1 VFFRSPETRQQ
12 PSPPTAMKLHRN
24 CEGNHPDLGSTV
36 SRREFLSVGA
46 IAGLGLTLP
55 ELMRLQAA
63 QVMPDVATFKPVAE
77 SIIHIYLPG
86 GMAHQESWDPKP
98 FAAPDYRGPFTPIK
112 TSIPGEYVGEKFQNI
127 AKILNKITV
136 IRSMTHGE
144 AAHERGTHNMFT
156 GYKPSPAI
164 KFPSFGSI
172 ISHEQGSRNNLPPYV
187 VVPSMVAPEQGTGYM
202 SSAYGPFALGSD
214 PADKNFTV
222 RDLLTPKD
230 VEGKRFD
237 RRRSLL
243 SAVDEHF
250 KTIEKADS
258 INAMDSFYQ
267 AAYGLIS
274 SDKAREAF
282 NLNKEPDKLR
292 DEYGRNT
299 AGQRFLLAR
308 RLVEAGVRMVSVNYG
323 GWDHHANIKGAFEGQ
338 APNFDVAF
346 ARLITDLEERGML
359 DKTVVMVSSEFG
371 RTPKINA
378 SNGRDH
384 WPRVF
389 SVALAGGGFK
399 KGYIHGASDALGG
412 EPDRDAV
419 SPQDLAKTM
428 YRLLGINGEKR
439 ILADGVRP
447 IDIVNGG
454 RIMTELYA

>member
-1 VFFRSPETRQQ
+1 
-12 PSPPTAMKLHRN
+12 
-24 CEGNHPDLGSTV
+24 
-36 SRREFLSVGA
+36 
-46 IAGLGLTLP
+46 
-55 ELMRLQAA
+55 
-63 QVMPDVATFKPVAE
+63 
-77 SIIHIYLPG
+77 
-86 GMAHQESWDPKP
+86 MA
-98 FAAPDYRGPFTPIK
+98 RT
-112 TSIPGEYVGEKFQNI
+112 
-127 AKILNKITV
+127 LNKLTV

-144 AAHERGTHNMFT
+144 AAHERGIHNMFT
-156 GYKPSPAI
+156 GYRPSPAI

-172 ISHEQGSRNNLPPYV
+172 ISHEQGSRNNWPRYV
-187 VVPSMVAPEQGTGYM
+187 VVPSVVVPDQGTGYM

-243 SAVDEHF
+243 SAVDDHF

-308 RLVEAGVRMVSVNYG
+308 RLVEAGVRMVSLNYG
-323 GWDHHANIKGAFEGQ
+323 SWDHHSNIKGAFEGQ

-346 ARLITDLEERGML
+346 ARLIPDLE
-359 DKTVVMVSSEFG
+359 
-371 RTPKINA
+371 
-378 SNGRDH
+378 
-384 WPRVF
+384 
-389 SVALAGGGFK
+389 AGGV
-399 KGYIHGASDALGG
+399 L
-412 EPDRDAV
+412 
-419 SPQDLAKTM
+419 
-428 YRLLGINGEKR
+428 
-439 ILADGVRP
+439 
-447 IDIVNGG
+447 
-454 RIMTELYA
+454 

>member
-1 VFFRSPETRQQ
+1 MS
-12 PSPPTAMKLHRN
+12 
-24 CEGNHPDLGSTV
+24 
-36 SRREFLSVGA
+36 
-46 IAGLGLTLP
+46 
-55 ELMRLQAA
+55 AA
-63 QVMPDVATFKPVAE
+63 
-77 SIIHIYLPG
+77 
-86 GMAHQESWDPKP
+86 
-98 FAAPDYRGPFTPIK
+98 R
-112 TSIPGEYVGEKFQNI
+112 
-127 AKILNKITV
+127 
-136 IRSMTHGE
+136 
-144 AAHERGTHNMFT
+144 
-156 GYKPSPAI
+156 
-164 KFPSFGSI
+164 FPSFGSV

-230 VEGKRFD
+230 AEGKRFD

-243 SAVDEHF
+243 GAVDEHF
-250 KTIEKADS
+250 KSIEKSDS
-258 INAMDSFYQ
+258 IEAMDSFYQ

-282 NLNKEPDKLR
+282 NLKQEPDKLR

-323 GWDHHANIKGAFEGQ
+323 GWDHHSNIKGAFEGQ

-346 ARLITDLEERGML
+346 SRLINDLDERGML
-359 DKTVVMVSSEFG
+359 ERTIVMVSSEFG
-371 RTPKINA
+371 RTPKING

-419 SPQDLAKTM
+419 SPMDLAKTV
-428 YRLLGINGEKR
+428 YRLLGINGDKR
-439 ILADGVRP
+439 IMAPGGRP

-454 RIMTELYA
+454 RIMSELYA